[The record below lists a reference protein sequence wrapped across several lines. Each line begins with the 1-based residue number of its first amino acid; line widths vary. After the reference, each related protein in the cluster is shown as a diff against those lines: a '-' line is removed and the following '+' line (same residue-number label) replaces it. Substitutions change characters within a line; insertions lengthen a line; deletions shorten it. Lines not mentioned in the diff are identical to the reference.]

1 VKLDNSLIEAALV
14 GYQEELKR
22 VDEKMKALR
31 QRINE
36 GNGTSAK
43 ATTAKAEPAP
53 QEKRKSR
60 LSPAAR
66 RRIAAAQRKR
76 WAAYKAALAGKG

>member
-14 GYQEELKR
+14 GYQEELKQI
-22 VDEKMKALR
+22 DEKMKALR
-31 QRINE
+31 QRIHQAG
-36 GNGTSAK
+36 GNGAK
-43 ATTAKAEPAP
+43 GETAGT
-53 QEKRKSR
+53 EKKSR

-76 WAAYKAALAGKG
+76 WAAYKAALAGKS